1 VIVRSSVWHESL
13 ECIGFTTCPDPT
25 QCSQHLLVLTETFVP
40 GGLMHV
46 KH

>member
-1 VIVRSSVWHESL
+1 MIVPISVWHESL

-25 QCSQHLLVLTETFVP
+25 QCSHLLVLTETFFP

-46 KH
+46 KR